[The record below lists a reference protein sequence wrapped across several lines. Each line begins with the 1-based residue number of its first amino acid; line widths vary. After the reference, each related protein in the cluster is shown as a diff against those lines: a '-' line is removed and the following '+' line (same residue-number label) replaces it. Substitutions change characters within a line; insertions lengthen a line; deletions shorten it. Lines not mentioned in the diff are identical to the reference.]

1 MTTTFISTSSL
12 TSTLRLAAM
21 KSQVAQTAAAKEATD
36 GRHADMSLSLGALTG
51 RDLALRA
58 EHSRL
63 EKIVDTNEIVAGRLS
78 ASQTALTTLVG
89 TAQTFLKEL
98 IAARDT
104 DTGAEVL
111 MPSAKTNLS
120 QMTAT
125 LNTTLYGQYM
135 FGGINSGV
143 KTMNDYTPTSTAKA
157 AVDAAFLAQFGFTQ
171 GDSAVAGISAAD
183 MTTFLDTTFA
193 NLFTDPAW
201 GTTWSSASDENIQ
214 SRVSTTQVIQTSA
227 NANESG
233 IRKLAM
239 VYTMMSDLGS
249 TKMSEAAYQTLVG
262 KAIALT
268 TEGIGDITLVQGR
281 LGTAEERV
289 KSASE
294 TMKIQQDLMV
304 EQISALESVD
314 AYEASVRVTLL
325 QKQVDTALAL
335 MARIQQTSILS
346 YLT

>member
-12 TSTLRLAAM
+12 TSTLRLTAM

-51 RDLALRA
+51 RDLTFRA

-63 EKIVDTNEIVAGRLS
+63 EKIVDTNELVAGRLS
-78 ASQTALTTLVG
+78 ASQAALTSLVE
-89 TAQTFLKEL
+89 TAESFVKEL

-104 DTGAEVL
+104 DTGAEVVL
-111 MPSAKTNLS
+111 PSAKTNLS

-125 LNTTLYGQYM
+125 LNTTLYGQYL
-135 FGGINSGV
+135 FGGINTGV

-157 AVDAAFLAQFGFTQ
+157 AVDAAFLAQFGCTQ
-171 GDSAVAGISAAD
+171 DDIAVENISAAD
-183 MTTFLDTTFA
+183 METFLDTTFA
-193 NLFTDPAW
+193 NLFADPAW
-201 GTTWSSASDENIQ
+201 GTTWSSASDENVQ
-214 SRVSTTQVIQTSA
+214 SRISTTQVIQTSA
-227 NANESG
+227 SANESG
-233 IRKLAM
+233 IRELAM
-239 VYTMMSDLGS
+239 VYTMMSDLGA
-249 TKMSEAAYQTLVG
+249 TKMSEAAYQTLVD
-262 KAIALT
+262 KAVSLT
-268 TEGIGDITLVQGR
+268 TSAIGDITLAQGR

-289 KSASE
+289 EAASE

-304 EQISALESVD
+304 EQINALESVD